1 MQTIAI
7 ISDHHDWHSHQLEF
21 FLKQNKFKTIKV
33 TFEELKFSFKKN
45 KILFENNKLLNN
57 VSGVWV
63 RFLKNGTIEEI
74 TTKLTIL
81 HLLDESKVYVHNSG
95 VTIEKTVDKIR
106 TTGILEVNNI
116 KSPETTIWFAK
127 NKKNLNNN
135 FCKGIK
141 YLVKPIFG
149 SQGKNIF
156 LVNNLNELK
165 KINAIGKVFYLQKFI
180 ESQEKEFTDVR
191 VLVSNHNVISSMERY
206 SNHFITNVFQGAKY
220 RQIILEEKIRDL
232 CVKLSKIFKL
242 GYGGID
248 LKITKNDVFVL
259 EINSI
264 PSWKAMQK
272 ISKINISEKLVKDFI
287 KNVKK

>member
-7 ISDHHDWHSHQLEF
+7 ISDLHDWHSDQIEL

-33 TFEELKFSFKKN
+33 TFQELKVSFKKN
-45 KILFENNKLLNN
+45 RIFFENNNLLNN
-57 VSGVWV
+57 INGVWV

-81 HLLDESKVYVHNSG
+81 HLLSASNIYVHNSG
-95 VTIEKTVDKIR
+95 LTIEKTVDKIR
-106 TTGILEVNNI
+106 STGILEINNI
-116 KSPETTIWFAK
+116 KSPDTTIWFAK
-127 NKKNLNNN
+127 NKKSLNNN
-135 FCKGIK
+135 FCKRTK

-156 LVNNLNELK
+156 LVNNLNELR
-165 KINAIGKVFYLQKFI
+165 KIKAVGEVFYLQKFI
-180 ESQEKEFTDVR
+180 KSEKKEFTDVR
-191 VLVSNHNVISSMERY
+191 VLVSNHRVISSMERY

-220 RQIILEEKIRDL
+220 RQFILKKKIKDL

-248 LKITKNDVFVL
+248 LKIVKDDVFVL
-259 EINSI
+259 EINSV

-287 KNVKK
+287 NNIKK

>member
-7 ISDHHDWHSHQLEF
+7 ISDLHDWHSDQIES
-21 FLKQNKFKTIKV
+21 FLKLYKFKTIKV
-33 TFEELKFSFKKN
+33 NFQELKFSFKKN
-45 KILFENNKLLNN
+45 RIFFENNKLLNN
-57 VSGVWV
+57 INGVWV

-81 HLLDESKVYVHNSG
+81 HLLSESKVYVHNSG
-95 VTIEKTVDKIR
+95 LTIEKTVDKIR

-127 NKKNLNNN
+127 NKKSPKNN
-135 FCKGIK
+135 FCKRTK

-156 LVNNLNELK
+156 LVNNLYELK
-165 KINAIGKVFYLQKFI
+165 KIKATGEVFYLQKFI
-180 ESQEKEFTDVR
+180 ETQEKEYTDVR
-191 VLVSNHNVISSMERY
+191 VLVSNHRVISSMERY
-206 SNHFITNVFQGAKY
+206 SNHFINNIFQGAKY
-220 RQIILEEKIRDL
+220 RQIILKKNIKDL
-232 CVKLSKIFKL
+232 CIKLSKIFKL

-259 EINSI
+259 EINSV

-272 ISKINISEKLVKDFI
+272 ISNINISEKLVKDFI
-287 KNVKK
+287 SNIKK

>member
-7 ISDHHDWHSHQLEF
+7 ISDLHDWHSDQIEF
-21 FLKQNKFKTIKV
+21 FLKKNNFKTLKV
-33 TFEELKFSFKKN
+33 TFQELKFSFKKN
-45 KILFENNKLLNN
+45 RIFFENNKLLNN
-57 VSGVWV
+57 INGIWV

-81 HLLDESKVYVHNSG
+81 HLLDESKIYVHNSG
-95 VTIEKTVDKIR
+95 LTIEKTVDKVR
-106 TTGILEVNNI
+106 TTGILELNNI
-116 KSPETTIWFAK
+116 KSPKTTIWFAK

-135 FCKGIK
+135 FCNETK

-156 LVNNLNELK
+156 LVNNFNELR
-165 KINAIGKVFYLQKFI
+165 KINAVGEVFYLQKFI
-180 ESQEKEFTDVR
+180 ESQEKEFTDIR
-191 VLVSNHNVISSMERY
+191 VLVSNHSVISSMERY

-220 RQIILEEKIRDL
+220 RQIILKKNIKDL
-232 CVKLSKIFKL
+232 CIKLSKIFKL

-259 EINSI
+259 EINSV

-287 KNVKK
+287 RNVKK

>member
-7 ISDHHDWHSHQLEF
+7 ISDLHDWHSDQIEF
-21 FLKQNKFKTIKV
+21 FLKQHRFKTLKV
-33 TFEELKFSFKKN
+33 TFQELKFSFKKN
-45 KILFENNKLLNN
+45 KIFFENNNLLNN
-57 VSGVWV
+57 INGIWV

-81 HLLDESKVYVHNSG
+81 HLLDESKIYVHNSG
-95 VTIEKTVDKIR
+95 LTIEKTVDKVR
-106 TTGILEVNNI
+106 TTGILELNNI
-116 KSPETTIWFAK
+116 KSPKTTIWFAK

-135 FCKGIK
+135 FCNETK

-156 LVNNLNELK
+156 LVNNFNELR
-165 KINAIGKVFYLQKFI
+165 KINAVGEVFYLQKFI
-180 ESQEKEFTDVR
+180 ESQEKEFTDIR
-191 VLVSNHNVISSMERY
+191 VLVSNHSVISSMERY

-220 RQIILEEKIRDL
+220 RQIILKKNIKDL
-232 CVKLSKIFKL
+232 CIKLSKIFKL

-259 EINSI
+259 EINSV

-287 KNVKK
+287 RNVKK

>member
-7 ISDHHDWHSHQLEF
+7 ISDLHDWHTDQIEL
-21 FLKQNKFKTIKV
+21 FLKKNNFKTLKV
-33 TFEELKFSFKKN
+33 TFQELKFSFKKN
-45 KILFENNKLLNN
+45 RIFFENNKLLNN
-57 VSGVWV
+57 INGIWV

-81 HLLDESKVYVHNSG
+81 HLLDESKIYVHNSG
-95 VTIEKTVDKIR
+95 LTIEKTVDKVR
-106 TTGILEVNNI
+106 TTGILELNNI
-116 KSPETTIWFAK
+116 RSPETTIWFAK

-135 FCKGIK
+135 FCNETK

-156 LVNNLNELK
+156 LVNNFNELR
-165 KINAIGKVFYLQKFI
+165 KINAVGEVFYLQKFI
-180 ESQEKEFTDVR
+180 ESQEKEFTDIR
-191 VLVSNHNVISSMERY
+191 VLVSNHSVISSMERY

-220 RQIILEEKIRDL
+220 RQIILKKNIKDL
-232 CVKLSKIFKL
+232 CIKLSKIFKL

-259 EINSI
+259 EINSV

-287 KNVKK
+287 RNVKK

>member
-7 ISDHHDWHSHQLEF
+7 ISDLHDWHSDQIEL
-21 FLKQNKFKTIKV
+21 FLKQHKFKTLKV
-33 TFEELKFSFKKN
+33 TFQELKFSFKKN
-45 KILFENNKLLNN
+45 RIFFENNKLLNN
-57 VSGVWV
+57 INGIWV

-81 HLLDESKVYVHNSG
+81 HLLDESKIYVHNSG
-95 VTIEKTVDKIR
+95 LTIEKTVDKIR
-106 TTGILEVNNI
+106 TTGILEINNI

-135 FCKGIK
+135 FCKGTK

-156 LVNNLNELK
+156 LVNNFNELRN
-165 KINAIGKVFYLQKFI
+165 IEAIGEVFYLQKFI
-180 ESQEKEFTDVR
+180 ESQEKEFSDIR
-191 VLVSNHNVISSMERY
+191 VLVSNHRVISSMERY

-220 RQIILEEKIRDL
+220 RQIILKKNIKDL

-259 EINSI
+259 EINSV

-287 KNVKK
+287 RNVKK

>member
-1 MQTIAI
+1 MPTIAI
-7 ISDHHDWHSHQLEF
+7 ISDLHDWHSDQIEF
-21 FLKQNKFKTIKV
+21 FLKQHRFKTLKV
-33 TFEELKFSFKKN
+33 TFQELKFSFKKN
-45 KILFENNKLLNN
+45 KIFFENNNLLNN
-57 VSGVWV
+57 INGIWV

-81 HLLDESKVYVHNSG
+81 HLLDESKIYVHNSG
-95 VTIEKTVDKIR
+95 LTIEKTVDKVR
-106 TTGILEVNNI
+106 TTGILELNNI
-116 KSPETTIWFAK
+116 KSPKTTIWFAK

-135 FCKGIK
+135 FCNKTK

-156 LVNNLNELK
+156 LVNNFNELR
-165 KINAIGKVFYLQKFI
+165 KINAIGEVFYLQKFI
-180 ESQEKEFTDVR
+180 ESQEKEFTDIR
-191 VLVSNHNVISSMERY
+191 VLVSNHSVISSMERY

-220 RQIILEEKIRDL
+220 RQIILKKNIKDL
-232 CVKLSKIFKL
+232 CIKLSKIFKL

-259 EINSI
+259 EINSV

-272 ISKINISEKLVKDFI
+272 ISKINISEKLVEDFI
-287 KNVKK
+287 RNVRK

>member
-7 ISDHHDWHSHQLEF
+7 ISDLHDWHSDQIEL
-21 FLKQNKFKTIKV
+21 FLKQNNFKTLKV
-33 TFEELKFSFKKN
+33 TFQELKFSFKKN
-45 KILFENNKLLNN
+45 RIFFENNELLNN
-57 VSGVWV
+57 IDGIWV

-81 HLLDESKVYVHNSG
+81 HLLGESKIYVHNSG
-95 VTIEKTVDKIR
+95 LTIEKTVDKVR

-135 FCKGIK
+135 FCKETK

-156 LVNNLNELK
+156 LVNNFNELK
-165 KINAIGKVFYLQKFI
+165 KIKAIGEVFYLQKFI
-180 ESQEKEFTDVR
+180 ESQEKEFTDIR
-191 VLVSNHNVISSMERY
+191 VLVSNHRVISSLERY
-206 SNHFITNVFQGAKY
+206 SNHFINNIFQGAKY
-220 RQIILEEKIRDL
+220 RQIILKKNIKNL
-232 CVKLSKIFKL
+232 CEKLSKIFKL

-259 EINSI
+259 EINSV

-272 ISKINISEKLVKDFI
+272 ISKTNISEKLVKDFI
-287 KNVKK
+287 RNVKK

>member
-7 ISDHHDWHSHQLEF
+7 ISDLHDWHSDQIEL
-21 FLKQNKFKTIKV
+21 FLKKNNFKTLKV
-33 TFEELKFSFKKN
+33 TFQELKFSFKKN
-45 KILFENNKLLNN
+45 RIFFENNKLLNN
-57 VSGVWV
+57 INGIWV

-81 HLLDESKVYVHNSG
+81 HLLDESKIYVHNSG
-95 VTIEKTVDKIR
+95 LTIEKTVDKVR
-106 TTGILEVNNI
+106 TTGILELNNI
-116 KSPETTIWFAK
+116 KSPKTTIWFAK

-135 FCKGIK
+135 FCNETK

-156 LVNNLNELK
+156 LVNNFNELT
-165 KINAIGKVFYLQKFI
+165 KINAVGEVFYLQKFI
-180 ESQEKEFTDVR
+180 ESQEKEFTDIR
-191 VLVSNHNVISSMERY
+191 VLVSNHSVISSMERY

-220 RQIILEEKIRDL
+220 RQIILKKNIKDL
-232 CVKLSKIFKL
+232 CIKLSKIFKL

-259 EINSI
+259 EINSV

-287 KNVKK
+287 RNVKK

>member
-7 ISDHHDWHSHQLEF
+7 ISDHHDWHSDQLEF
-21 FLKQNKFKTIKV
+21 FLNKCNFKTIKV
-33 TFEELKFSFKKN
+33 TFQELKFSFKKN
-45 KILFENNKLLNN
+45 RIFFENNKLLNN
-57 VSGVWV
+57 ISGVWV

-81 HLLDESKVYVHNSG
+81 HLLDESKIYVHNSG

-106 TTGILEVNNI
+106 TTGILEINNI
-116 KSPETTIWFAK
+116 KSPETTVWFAK
-127 NKKNLNNN
+127 NKSGLNSN
-135 FCKGIK
+135 FCKGTK

-156 LVNNLNELK
+156 LVNNLNELR
-165 KINAIGKVFYLQKFI
+165 KIKAIGEVFYLQKFI
-180 ESQEKEFTDVR
+180 ESQEKEFTDIR
-191 VLVSNHNVISSMERY
+191 VLVSNHRIISSMERY

-220 RQIILEEKIRDL
+220 RQIILKKNIKDL

-248 LKITKNDVFVL
+248 LKITRNDVFVL
-259 EINSI
+259 EINSV

-272 ISKINISEKLVKDFI
+272 ISRINISEKLVKDFI
-287 KNVKK
+287 RNVKK

>member
-7 ISDHHDWHSHQLEF
+7 ISDLHDWHSDQIEL
-21 FLKQNKFKTIKV
+21 FLKQNNFKTIKV
-33 TFEELKFSFKKN
+33 TFQELKVSFKKN
-45 KILFENNKLLNN
+45 RIFFENNNLLNN
-57 VSGVWV
+57 INGVWV

-81 HLLDESKVYVHNSG
+81 HLLSESNIYVHNSG
-95 VTIEKTVDKIR
+95 LTIEKTVDKIR
-106 TTGILEVNNI
+106 TTGILEINNI

-127 NKKNLNNN
+127 NKKSLNNN
-135 FCKGIK
+135 FCKRTK

-156 LVNNLNELK
+156 LVNNLNELR
-165 KINAIGKVFYLQKFI
+165 KIKAVGEVFYLQKFI
-180 ESQEKEFTDVR
+180 KSEKKEFTDVR
-191 VLVSNHNVISSMERY
+191 VLVSNHRVISSMERY

-220 RQIILEEKIRDL
+220 RQFILKKKIKDL

-248 LKITKNDVFVL
+248 LKIVKDDVFVL
-259 EINSI
+259 EINSV

-287 KNVKK
+287 NNIKK

>member
-7 ISDHHDWHSHQLEF
+7 ISDHHDWHSYQLEF

-33 TFEELKFSFKKN
+33 TFQELKFSFKKN
-45 KILFENNKLLNN
+45 RIFFENNKLLNN
-57 VSGVWV
+57 IGGVWV

-81 HLLDESKVYVHNSG
+81 HLLDESKIYVHNSG

-165 KINAIGKVFYLQKFI
+165 KIKAIGEVFYLQKFI
-180 ESQEKEFTDVR
+180 ESQEKEFTDIR

-220 RQIILEEKIRDL
+220 RQIILGENIRDL

>member
-1 MQTIAI
+1 M
-7 ISDHHDWHSHQLEF
+7 
-21 FLKQNKFKTIKV
+21 
-33 TFEELKFSFKKN
+33 
-45 KILFENNKLLNN
+45 
-57 VSGVWV
+57 

-81 HLLDESKVYVHNSG
+81 HLLDESKIYVHNSG
-95 VTIEKTVDKIR
+95 LTIEKTVDKVR
-106 TTGILEVNNI
+106 TTGILELNNI
-116 KSPETTIWFAK
+116 KSPKTTIWFAK

-135 FCKGIK
+135 FCNKTK

-156 LVNNLNELK
+156 LVNNFNELR
-165 KINAIGKVFYLQKFI
+165 KINAVGEVFYLQKFI
-180 ESQEKEFTDVR
+180 ESQEKEFTDIR
-191 VLVSNHNVISSMERY
+191 VLVSNHSVISSMERY

-220 RQIILEEKIRDL
+220 RQIILKKTIKDL

-259 EINSI
+259 EINSV

-287 KNVKK
+287 RNVKK

>member
-1 MQTIAI
+1 MQTTAI
-7 ISDHHDWHSHQLEF
+7 ISDLHDWHSDQIEL
-21 FLKQNKFKTIKV
+21 FLKQHKFKTLKV
-33 TFEELKFSFKKN
+33 TFQELKFSFKKN
-45 KILFENNKLLNN
+45 RIFFENNKLLNN
-57 VSGVWV
+57 INGIWV

-81 HLLDESKVYVHNSG
+81 HLLNESNIYVHNSG
-95 VTIEKTVDKIR
+95 LTIEKTVDKIR

-135 FCKGIK
+135 FCKKTK

-156 LVNNLNELK
+156 LVNNFNELR
-165 KINAIGKVFYLQKFI
+165 KIKPIGEVFYLQKFI
-180 ESQEKEFTDVR
+180 ESQEKEFTDIR
-191 VLVSNHNVISSMERY
+191 VLVSNHEVISSMERY

-220 RQIILEEKIRDL
+220 RQIVLKKNIKDT
-232 CVKLSKIFKL
+232 CVKLSKIFEL

-259 EINSI
+259 EINSV

>member
-7 ISDHHDWHSHQLEF
+7 ISDLHDWHSDQIEL

-33 TFEELKFSFKKN
+33 TFQELKVSFKKN
-45 KILFENNKLLNN
+45 RIFFENNNLLNN
-57 VSGVWV
+57 INGVWV

-81 HLLDESKVYVHNSG
+81 HLLDESKIYVHNSG
-95 VTIEKTVDKIR
+95 ITIEKTVDKIR
-106 TTGILEVNNI
+106 TTGILEINNI

-127 NKKNLNNN
+127 NKGILNSN
-135 FCKGIK
+135 FFKGTK

-156 LVNNLNELK
+156 LVNNLNELR
-165 KINAIGKVFYLQKFI
+165 KIKAIGEVFYLQKFI
-180 ESQEKEFTDVR
+180 ESQEKEFTDIR
-191 VLVSNHNVISSMERY
+191 VLMSNHRIISSMERY

-220 RQIILEEKIRDL
+220 RQIILKKNIKDL

-248 LKITKNDVFVL
+248 LKITRNDVFVL
-259 EINSI
+259 EINSV

-272 ISKINISEKLVKDFI
+272 ISRINISEKLVKDFI
-287 KNVKK
+287 KNIKK

>member
-7 ISDHHDWHSHQLEF
+7 ISDLHDWHSDQIEL
-21 FLKQNKFKTIKV
+21 FLKQHKFKTLKV
-33 TFEELKFSFKKN
+33 TFQELKFSFKKN
-45 KILFENNKLLNN
+45 RIFFENNKLLNN
-57 VSGVWV
+57 INGIWV

-81 HLLDESKVYVHNSG
+81 HLLNESNIYVHNSG
-95 VTIEKTVDKIR
+95 LTIEKTVDKIR

-116 KSPETTIWFAK
+116 KSPETTIWFEK
-127 NKKNLNNN
+127 NKKNLNIN
-135 FCKGIK
+135 FRKKTK

-156 LVNNLNELK
+156 LVNNFNELR
-165 KINAIGKVFYLQKFI
+165 KIKPIGEVFYLQKFI
-180 ESQEKEFTDVR
+180 ESQEKEFTDIR
-191 VLVSNHNVISSMERY
+191 VLVSNHRVISSMERY

-220 RQIILEEKIRDL
+220 RQIVLKKNIKDT
-232 CVKLSKIFKL
+232 CVKLSKIFEL

-259 EINSI
+259 EINSV

-287 KNVKK
+287 RNVKK

>member
-1 MQTIAI
+1 MPTIAI
-7 ISDHHDWHSHQLEF
+7 ISDLHDWHSDQIEF
-21 FLKQNKFKTIKV
+21 FLKQHRFKTLKV
-33 TFEELKFSFKKN
+33 TFQELKFSFKKN
-45 KILFENNKLLNN
+45 KIFFENNNLLNN
-57 VSGVWV
+57 INGIWV

-81 HLLDESKVYVHNSG
+81 HLLDESKIYVHNSG
-95 VTIEKTVDKIR
+95 LTIEKTVDKVR
-106 TTGILEVNNI
+106 TTGILELNNI
-116 KSPETTIWFAK
+116 KSPETTIWFAR

-135 FCKGIK
+135 FCNETK

-156 LVNNLNELK
+156 LVNNFNELR
-165 KINAIGKVFYLQKFI
+165 KINAVGEVFYLQKFI
-180 ESQEKEFTDVR
+180 ESQEKEFTDIR
-191 VLVSNHNVISSMERY
+191 VLVSNHSVISSMERY

-220 RQIILEEKIRDL
+220 RQIILKKNIKDL
-232 CVKLSKIFKL
+232 CIKLSKIFKL

-259 EINSI
+259 EINSV

-287 KNVKK
+287 RNVKK

>member
-7 ISDHHDWHSHQLEF
+7 ISDHHDWHSYQLEF

-33 TFEELKFSFKKN
+33 TFQELKFSFKKN
-45 KILFENNKLLNN
+45 RIFFENNKLLNN
-57 VSGVWV
+57 IGGVWV

-81 HLLDESKVYVHNSG
+81 HLLDESKIYVHNSG
-95 VTIEKTVDKIR
+95 LTIEKTVDKIR

-127 NKKNLNNN
+127 NKENLNNN

-156 LVNNLNELK
+156 LVNNLIELK
-165 KINAIGKVFYLQKFI
+165 KIKAIGEVFYLQKFI
-180 ESQEKEFTDVR
+180 ESQEKEFTDIR

-206 SNHFITNVFQGAKY
+206 SNHFITNIFQGAKY
-220 RQIILEEKIRDL
+220 RQIILRKNIRDL
-232 CVKLSKIFKL
+232 CIKISKIFKL

-248 LKITKNDVFVL
+248 LKITKNDIFVL
-259 EINSI
+259 EINSV

-272 ISKINISEKLVKDFI
+272 ISKINISEKLVEDFI
-287 KNVKK
+287 RNIKK

>member
-7 ISDHHDWHSHQLEF
+7 ISDLHDWHSNQIEL
-21 FLKQNKFKTIKV
+21 FLKQNKFKTVKV
-33 TFEELKFSFKKN
+33 NFQELEFSFKKN
-45 KILFENNKLLNN
+45 RIFFENNKLLNN
-57 VSGVWV
+57 IKGVWV

-95 VTIEKTVDKIR
+95 LTIEKTVDKIR

-116 KSPETTIWFAK
+116 KSPETSIWFEK
-127 NKKNLNNN
+127 NKKNLNKT
-135 FCKGIK
+135 FFKGTK

-156 LVNNLNELK
+156 LVSNLSELR
-165 KINAIGKVFYLQKFI
+165 KIKAIGEVFYLQKFI
-180 ESQEKEFTDVR
+180 ESQEKEFSDIR
-191 VLVSNHNVISSMERY
+191 VLVSNHRIVSSMERY

-220 RQIILEEKIRDL
+220 RQIILKKNIKDL
-232 CVKLSKIFKL
+232 CIKISKIFKL

-248 LKITKNDVFVL
+248 LKITKNDVFIL
-259 EINSI
+259 EINSV

-287 KNVKK
+287 RNIKK

>member
-7 ISDHHDWHSHQLEF
+7 ISDLHDWHSDQIEF
-21 FLKQNKFKTIKV
+21 FLKQHRFKTLKV
-33 TFEELKFSFKKN
+33 TFQELKFSFKKN
-45 KILFENNKLLNN
+45 KIFFENNNLLNN
-57 VSGVWV
+57 INGIWV

-81 HLLDESKVYVHNSG
+81 HLLDESKIYVHNSG
-95 VTIEKTVDKIR
+95 LTIEKTVDKVR
-106 TTGILEVNNI
+106 TTGILELNNI
-116 KSPETTIWFAK
+116 KSPKTTIWFAK

-135 FCKGIK
+135 FCNKTK

-156 LVNNLNELK
+156 LVNNFNELR
-165 KINAIGKVFYLQKFI
+165 KINAVGEVFYLQKFI
-180 ESQEKEFTDVR
+180 ESQEKEFTDIR
-191 VLVSNHNVISSMERY
+191 VLVSNHSVISSMERY

-220 RQIILEEKIRDL
+220 RQIILKKNIKDL
-232 CVKLSKIFKL
+232 CIKLSKIFKL

-259 EINSI
+259 EINSV

-287 KNVKK
+287 RNVKK

>member
-1 MQTIAI
+1 M
-7 ISDHHDWHSHQLEF
+7 
-21 FLKQNKFKTIKV
+21 
-33 TFEELKFSFKKN
+33 
-45 KILFENNKLLNN
+45 
-57 VSGVWV
+57 

-81 HLLDESKVYVHNSG
+81 HLLDESKIYVHNSG

-165 KINAIGKVFYLQKFI
+165 KIKAIGEVFYLQKFI

-220 RQIILEEKIRDL
+220 RQIILRKNIRDL
-232 CVKLSKIFKL
+232 CIKLSKIFKL

-259 EINSI
+259 EINSV

-272 ISKINISEKLVKDFI
+272 ISKINISEKLGKRFY
-287 KNVKK
+287 

>member
-7 ISDHHDWHSHQLEF
+7 ISDLHDWHSNQIEL
-21 FLKQNKFKTIKV
+21 FLKQNKFKTVKV
-33 TFEELKFSFKKN
+33 NFQELKFSFKKN
-45 KILFENNKLLNN
+45 RIFFENNKLLNN
-57 VSGVWV
+57 INGVWV

-95 VTIEKTVDKIR
+95 LTIEKTVDKIR

-116 KSPETTIWFAK
+116 KSPETTIWFEK
-127 NKKNLNNN
+127 NKKNLNKT
-135 FCKGIK
+135 FCKGTK

-156 LVNNLNELK
+156 LVSNLSELRRIK
-165 KINAIGKVFYLQKFI
+165 AIGEVFYLQKFI
-180 ESQEKEFTDVR
+180 ESQEKEFSDIR
-191 VLVSNHNVISSMERY
+191 VLVSNHRVVSSMERY
-206 SNHFITNVFQGAKY
+206 SNHFITNIFQGAKY
-220 RQIILEEKIRDL
+220 IQIILKKNIKDL
-232 CVKLSKIFKL
+232 CVKISKIFKL

-259 EINSI
+259 EINSV

-287 KNVKK
+287 RNVKK

>member
-7 ISDHHDWHSHQLEF
+7 ISDLHDWHSDQIEF
-21 FLKQNKFKTIKV
+21 FLKQHRFKTLKV
-33 TFEELKFSFKKN
+33 TFQELKFSFKKN
-45 KILFENNKLLNN
+45 KIFFENNNLLNN
-57 VSGVWV
+57 INGIWV

-81 HLLDESKVYVHNSG
+81 HLLDESKIYVHNSG
-95 VTIEKTVDKIR
+95 LTIEKTVDKVR
-106 TTGILEVNNI
+106 TTGILELNNI
-116 KSPETTIWFAK
+116 KSPKTTIWFAK

-135 FCKGIK
+135 FCNKTK

-156 LVNNLNELK
+156 LVNNFNELR
-165 KINAIGKVFYLQKFI
+165 KINAVGEVFYLQKFI
-180 ESQEKEFTDVR
+180 ESQEKEFTDIR
-191 VLVSNHNVISSMERY
+191 VLVSNHSVISSMERY

-220 RQIILEEKIRDL
+220 RQIILKKNIKDL
-232 CVKLSKIFKL
+232 CIKLSKIFKL

-259 EINSI
+259 EINSV

-287 KNVKK
+287 RNVRK

>member
-7 ISDHHDWHSHQLEF
+7 ISDHHDWHSNQLEF

-81 HLLDESKVYVHNSG
+81 HLLDESKIYVHNSG

-220 RQIILEEKIRDL
+220 RQIILRKNVRDL
-232 CVKLSKIFKL
+232 CIKISKIFKL

-248 LKITKNDVFVL
+248 LKITRNDIFVL
-259 EINSI
+259 EINSV

-287 KNVKK
+287 NNIKK

>member
-7 ISDHHDWHSHQLEF
+7 ISDLHDWHSDQIES
-21 FLKQNKFKTIKV
+21 FLKKYKFRTIKV
-33 TFEELKFSFKKN
+33 TFQELKFSFKKN
-45 KILFENNKLLNN
+45 KIFFENNKLLNK
-57 VSGVWV
+57 VSAVWV

-81 HLLDESKVYVHNSG
+81 HLLNESKVYVHNSG
-95 VTIEKTVDKIR
+95 LTIEKTVDKIR
-106 TTGILEVNNI
+106 TTGILEINNI

-135 FCKGIK
+135 FCKETK

-156 LVNNLNELK
+156 LVNNFNQLR
-165 KINAIGKVFYLQKFI
+165 KIKATGEVFYLQKFI
-180 ESQEKEFTDVR
+180 ETQEKEYTDVR
-191 VLVSNHNVISSMERY
+191 VLVSNHRVISSMERY

-220 RQIILEEKIRDL
+220 RQIILKKNIKNL

-259 EINSI
+259 EINSV
-264 PSWKAMQK
+264 PSWKAIQK
-272 ISKINISEKLVKDFI
+272 ISKINISQKLVKDFI
-287 KNVKK
+287 RNIKK

>member
-7 ISDHHDWHSHQLEF
+7 ISDHHDWHSYQLEF
-21 FLKQNKFKTIKV
+21 FLKQNKFKTVKV
-33 TFEELKFSFKKN
+33 TFQELKFSFKKN
-45 KILFENNKLLNN
+45 RIFFENNKLLNN
-57 VSGVWV
+57 IGGVWV

-81 HLLDESKVYVHNSG
+81 HLLDESKIYVHNSG
-95 VTIEKTVDKIR
+95 LTIEKTVDKIR

-127 NKKNLNNN
+127 NKENLNNN

-165 KINAIGKVFYLQKFI
+165 KIKAIGEVFYLQKFI
-180 ESQEKEFTDVR
+180 ESQEKEFTDIR

>member
-7 ISDHHDWHSHQLEF
+7 ISDLHDWHSDQIEL
-21 FLKQNKFKTIKV
+21 FLKQHKFKTLKV
-33 TFEELKFSFKKN
+33 TFQELKFSFKKN
-45 KILFENNKLLNN
+45 RIFFENNKLLNN
-57 VSGVWV
+57 INGIWV

-81 HLLDESKVYVHNSG
+81 HLLNESNIYVHNSG
-95 VTIEKTVDKIR
+95 LTIEKTVDKIR

-135 FCKGIK
+135 FCKKTK

-156 LVNNLNELK
+156 LVNNFNELR
-165 KINAIGKVFYLQKFI
+165 KIKPIGEVFYLQKFI
-180 ESQEKEFTDVR
+180 ESQEKEFTDIR
-191 VLVSNHNVISSMERY
+191 VLVSNHKVISSMERY

-220 RQIILEEKIRDL
+220 RQIVLKKNIKDT
-232 CVKLSKIFKL
+232 CVKLSKIFEL

-259 EINSI
+259 EINSV

>member
-7 ISDHHDWHSHQLEF
+7 ISDLHDWHSNQIEF
-21 FLKQNKFKTIKV
+21 FLKQHKFKTVKV
-33 TFEELKFSFKKN
+33 NFQELEFSFKKN
-45 KILFENNKLLNN
+45 RIFFENNKLLNN
-57 VSGVWV
+57 IDGAWV

-95 VTIEKTVDKIR
+95 LTIEKTVDKIR

-135 FCKGIK
+135 FFKKTK

-156 LVNNLNELK
+156 LVNNFNELR
-165 KINAIGKVFYLQKFI
+165 KIKATGEVFYLQKFI
-180 ESQEKEFTDVR
+180 ETQEKEYTDVR
-191 VLVSNHNVISSMERY
+191 VLMSNHRVISSMERY

-220 RQIILEEKIRDL
+220 RKIILKKNIKDL
-232 CVKLSKIFKL
+232 CIKLSKIFKL

-259 EINSI
+259 EINSV
-264 PSWKAMQK
+264 PSWKAIQK
-272 ISKINISEKLVKDFI
+272 ISKINISEKLVEDFI
-287 KNVKK
+287 RNIKK

>member
-7 ISDHHDWHSHQLEF
+7 ISDLHDWHSDQIEL
-21 FLKQNKFKTIKV
+21 FLKKNNFKTLKV
-33 TFEELKFSFKKN
+33 TFQELKFSFKKN
-45 KILFENNKLLNN
+45 RIFFENNKLLNN
-57 VSGVWV
+57 INGIWV

-81 HLLDESKVYVHNSG
+81 HLLDESKIYVHNSG
-95 VTIEKTVDKIR
+95 LTIEKTVDKVR
-106 TTGILEVNNI
+106 TTGILELNNI

-135 FCKGIK
+135 FCNETK

-156 LVNNLNELK
+156 LVNNFNELR
-165 KINAIGKVFYLQKFI
+165 KINAIGEVFYLQKFI
-180 ESQEKEFTDVR
+180 ESQEKEFTDIR
-191 VLVSNHNVISSMERY
+191 VLVSNHRVISSMERY
-206 SNHFITNVFQGAKY
+206 SHHFITNVFQGAKY
-220 RQIILEEKIRDL
+220 RQIILKKTIKDL

-259 EINSI
+259 EINSV

-287 KNVKK
+287 RNVKK

>member
-81 HLLDESKVYVHNSG
+81 HLLDESKIYVHNSG

>member
-7 ISDHHDWHSHQLEF
+7 ISDHHDWHSYQLEF

-33 TFEELKFSFKKN
+33 TFQELKFSFKKN
-45 KILFENNKLLNN
+45 RIFFENNKLLNN
-57 VSGVWV
+57 IGGVWV

-81 HLLDESKVYVHNSG
+81 HLLDESKIYVHNSG
-95 VTIEKTVDKIR
+95 LTIEKTVDKIR

-127 NKKNLNNN
+127 NKENLNNN

-156 LVNNLNELK
+156 LVNNLIELK
-165 KINAIGKVFYLQKFI
+165 KIKAIGEVFYLQKFI
-180 ESQEKEFTDVR
+180 ESQEKEFTDIR

-220 RQIILEEKIRDL
+220 RQIILRKNIRDL
-232 CVKLSKIFKL
+232 CIKISKIFKL

-248 LKITKNDVFVL
+248 LKITKNDIFVL
-259 EINSI
+259 EINSV

-287 KNVKK
+287 KNIKK

>member
-7 ISDHHDWHSHQLEF
+7 ISDHHDWHSYQLEF

-33 TFEELKFSFKKN
+33 TFQELKFSFKKN
-45 KILFENNKLLNN
+45 RIFFENNKLLNN
-57 VSGVWV
+57 IGGVWV

-81 HLLDESKVYVHNSG
+81 HLLDESKIYVHNSG
-95 VTIEKTVDKIR
+95 LTIEKTVDKIR

-127 NKKNLNNN
+127 NKENLNNN

-220 RQIILEEKIRDL
+220 RQIILRKNIRDL
-232 CVKLSKIFKL
+232 CIKISKIFKL

-248 LKITKNDVFVL
+248 LKITKNDIFVL
-259 EINSI
+259 EINSV

-272 ISKINISEKLVKDFI
+272 ISKINISEKLVEDFI
-287 KNVKK
+287 RNIKK

>member
-7 ISDHHDWHSHQLEF
+7 ISDHHDWHSNQLEF

-33 TFEELKFSFKKN
+33 TFQELKFSFKKN
-45 KILFENNKLLNN
+45 RIFFENNKLLNN
-57 VSGVWV
+57 ISGVWV

-81 HLLDESKVYVHNSG
+81 HLLDESKIYVHNSG
-95 VTIEKTVDKIR
+95 LTIEKTVDKIR

-165 KINAIGKVFYLQKFI
+165 KIKAIGEVFYLQKFI

-220 RQIILEEKIRDL
+220 RQIILKEKYKRFM
-232 CVKLSKIFKL
+232 CKI
-242 GYGGID
+242 
-248 LKITKNDVFVL
+248 
-259 EINSI
+259 
-264 PSWKAMQK
+264 
-272 ISKINISEKLVKDFI
+272 I
-287 KNVKK
+287 KNF